1 VVKALMGGKMNERQI
16 NALEQELKTL
26 YENLSSRLN
35 QPDDSTAP
43 VAPDKA
49 IGRLTRQDAMQAQ
62 QMSLELRRRQKQ
74 QLQQVEQ
81 ALKRIG
87 DGTYGLCL
95 RCEEEIGA
103 ARLKARPEAGLCLR
117 CADRRP

>member
-1 VVKALMGGKMNERQI
+1 MDERQLR
-16 NALEQELKTL
+16 NFQSELEILRKD
-26 YENLSSRLN
+26 LSARLD
-35 QPDDSTAP
+35 QADDSTAP

-49 IGRLTRQDAMQAQ
+49 IGRLTRQDAIQAQ
-62 QMSLELRRRQKQ
+62 QMSLELRRRQKL

-81 ALKRIG
+81 AIRRIENG
-87 DGTYGLCL
+87 KYGLCL

-117 CADRRP
+117 CADRRS